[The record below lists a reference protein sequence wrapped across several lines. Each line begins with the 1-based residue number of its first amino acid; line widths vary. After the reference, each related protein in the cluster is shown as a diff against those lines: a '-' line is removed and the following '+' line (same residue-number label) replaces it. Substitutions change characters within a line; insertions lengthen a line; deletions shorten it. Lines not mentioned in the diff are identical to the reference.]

1 MSSEFISE
9 REASECTGLSLE
21 KIISIYTQKKIPGA
35 EIIKGRYC
43 FFRKDIEKIARGENT
58 ETSVPISKEDSLLK
72 DVISE
77 KRIVIKEYAEKSLI
91 LKEMSELLADSP
103 VRCRKHIIEENIFK
117 REALM
122 STGMGL
128 GIAIPH
134 TRIQEASDMAV
145 SAAVIK
151 EGISNYGAIDG
162 QKVHLLFMIVGRTDQ
177 HDLHLRIVSKLSM
190 KLKQKNCFSRLCSIS
205 GPAEFYNVI
214 TE

>member
-9 REASECTGLSLE
+9 REASEYTGLPVE

-43 FFRKDIEKIARGENT
+43 FFRKDIEKITKIKNT
-58 ETSVPISKEDSLLK
+58 GTSVSISKEDSLLE
-72 DVISE
+72 DVISVQ
-77 KRIVIKEYAEKSLI
+77 RIIIKEQAEKSPI
-91 LKEMSELLADSP
+91 LKELSELLADSP
-103 VRCRKHIIEENIFK
+103 VRCRKDIIEENIFK

-145 SAAVIK
+145 SAAVVK
-151 EGISNYGAIDG
+151 EGISDYGAIDG

-190 KLKQKNCFSRLCSIS
+190 KLQQKNCFSRLCSVS
-205 GPAEFYNVI
+205 SSEEFYNII